1 MKVLDR
7 SVKETRLAIE
17 CVRKACQLARSIERQ
32 MVSSALEKEDRSPVT
47 VADFAVQALI
57 AQALSESYPEIPLVA
72 EESSK
77 ELTRS
82 VGESILQ
89 AIAEYLAEYH
99 SSASQ
104 EEVRRWIERGQGGAG
119 DQFWVLDPVDGTKGF
134 LRGGQYAVALALVED
149 REVKIGVLGCTHL
162 ALGNDTAKEV
172 SVSSEGSI
180 FVAVRG
186 QGSWAC
192 SLGAEEFFPMQV
204 SDCQEPSEAVVLR
217 SFESSH
223 TNLEQMS
230 ELLRCLGVK
239 EEPILL
245 DSLAKYALLALGKGD
260 LLFRLISPG
269 ASHYHEKIWDQAA
282 GSLVVEEAGGRITDL
297 DGKRLDFSTG
307 RLLSRNRG
315 ILASNGWLHETALA
329 AVHATRA

>member
-17 CVRKACQLARSIERQ
+17 CVDQACRLLHRIERR

-57 AQALSESYPEIPLVA
+57 AQALSEISPEIPLVA

-77 ELTRS
+77 ELARPA
-82 VGESILQ
+82 GESVLRLT
-89 AIAEYLAEYH
+89 AEYLAQYQPSVSEKD
-99 SSASQ
+99 
-104 EEVRRWIERGQGGAG
+104 VRRWIERGQGSAC

-149 REVKIGVLGCTHL
+149 KEVRIAVLGCPHL
-162 ALGNDTAKEV
+162 APGDTEPKEV
-172 SVSSEGSI
+172 NPSSEGSI

-192 SLGAEEFFPMQV
+192 SLGSEEFFPIRV
-204 SDCQEPSEAVVLR
+204 SRCNEPSEAVVLR

-223 TNLEQMS
+223 TNVEQMS
-230 ELLRCLGVK
+230 ELLRFLDVK
-239 EEPILL
+239 GEPIRM

-260 LLFRLISPG
+260 LLFRLISSG
-269 ASHYHEKIWDQAA
+269 ASGYREKIWDQAA

-297 DGKRLDFSTG
+297 DGRRLDFSTG
-307 RLLSRNRG
+307 RILEKNRG
-315 ILASNGWLHETALA
+315 ILASNGSLHEMALA
-329 AVHATRA
+329 AVRATGA